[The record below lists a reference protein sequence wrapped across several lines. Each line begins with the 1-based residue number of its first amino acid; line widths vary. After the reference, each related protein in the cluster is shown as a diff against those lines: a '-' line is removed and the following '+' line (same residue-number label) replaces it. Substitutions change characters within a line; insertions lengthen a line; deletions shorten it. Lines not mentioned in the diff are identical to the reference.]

1 MFSSSEILRHPFSI
15 TVFEDWLYWSDW
27 DSNAIYRANKFNGSG
42 ASPVTATNMKQI
54 PMVVHV
60 STTYIY
66 LDIYR
71 DMCKHSYQVHGM
83 AD

>member
-1 MFSSSEILRHPFSI
+1 MWLTYSVVFSSSEILRHPFSI

-60 STTYIY
+60 STTYY
-66 LDIYR
+66 LY
-71 DMCKHSYQVHGM
+71 MYAPNNKQT
-83 AD
+83 

>member
-1 MFSSSEILRHPFSI
+1 MRHPFSI

-60 STTYIY
+60 STTYHYIY
-66 LDIYR
+66 YDLVLHIVTYNY
-71 DMCKHSYQVHGM
+71 MP
-83 AD
+83 